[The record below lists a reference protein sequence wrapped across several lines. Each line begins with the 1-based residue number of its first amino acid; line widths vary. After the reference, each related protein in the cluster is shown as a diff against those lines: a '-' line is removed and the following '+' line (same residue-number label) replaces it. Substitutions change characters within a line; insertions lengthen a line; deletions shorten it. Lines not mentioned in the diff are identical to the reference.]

1 MERYKGSALRGRNRE
16 EKPGGQACWVT
27 ILHLRGVTGRRR
39 SIIWLRK
46 KWTKSLFLSFVSRA
60 CEKQGHKISMEKVA
74 CKFSL

>member
-1 MERYKGSALRGRNRE
+1 MERYKGSVLRGRNRE

-39 SIIWLRK
+39 SIIWLH
-46 KWTKSLFLSFVSRA
+46 KSLFLSFVSRA
-60 CEKQGHKISMEKVA
+60 CEKQDHKISMEKVA